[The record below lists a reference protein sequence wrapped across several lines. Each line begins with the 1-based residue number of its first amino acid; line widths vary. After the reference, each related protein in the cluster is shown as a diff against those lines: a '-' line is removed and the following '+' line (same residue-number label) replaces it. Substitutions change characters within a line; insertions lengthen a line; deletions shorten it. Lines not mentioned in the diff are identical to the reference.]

1 MRINRLLMTL
11 GMVFSLSSYSEVH
24 AEQYCDPVTGMAG
37 PVLKNY
43 MDIGGIQR
51 ERHFAEFDQDHI
63 LNLNAAFQ
71 AEGGK
76 FRLFQ
81 RDYEFYKKGGQA
93 NFDLSDSQ
101 VERLLD
107 AIYSNKEV
115 IMPKYQPGEVVEPVC
130 VIFQGGVEATMKKRM
145 ETLLEL
151 IKQGYKF
158 DKILF
163 SFGEPN
169 DEILARIL
177 EEPQYKEILEKVGY
191 EVYVSPSSPGML
203 ENNLKAMKENRKLT
217 SKYIFITDSTL
228 AGKVEQIAKEVLG
241 EEFSCLGVAVIPIKD
256 WIKDLTLYG
265 YLEAFSG
272 DLKKAA
278 RAWLFSDFNFIARQ
292 INTEAKL
299 YAKDH
304 GLDMQKYLLLAK

>member
-1 MRINRLLMTL
+1 MRINRLLMSL
-11 GMVFSLSSYSEVH
+11 GIVFSLSSYSVVH

-43 MDIGGIQR
+43 MDIGSIHPECR
-51 ERHFAEFDQDHI
+51 FVEFDQDHV

-71 AEGGK
+71 AEEGK
-76 FRLFQ
+76 FKLFQ

-93 NFDLSDSQ
+93 NFYLSDNQ

-107 AIYSNKEV
+107 AIYSNKDV
-115 IMPKYQPGEVVEPVC
+115 IMPRYQPGEVTEPIC

-151 IKQGYKF
+151 INQGYKF

-169 DEILARIL
+169 DEVLAKIV
-177 EEPQYKEILEKVGY
+177 EEPQYKEVLEKIDY
-191 EVYVSPSSPGML
+191 KVYVSPSSPGML
-203 ENNLKAMKENRKLT
+203 ENNLKTMKESGQLT
-217 SKYIFITDSTL
+217 PKYIFITDSTL
-228 AGKVEQIAKEVLG
+228 AGKVEQIANEVLG
-241 EEFSCLGVAVIPIKD
+241 KEFSCLGTAVIPIKN
-256 WIKDLTLYG
+256 WVKDLTLYG

-272 DLKKAA
+272 DLNKAA

-292 INTEAKL
+292 VNTEAKL
-299 YAKDH
+299 YAKAH
-304 GLDMQKYLLLAK
+304 GLDERQYLLAK